1 MTFVYLLEIAFKIIY
16 KRLINIFFTKLIYI
30 NVKSLLTY
38 KKLIYSSFFNF
49 FSKLPLTINF
59 KKNVKCFFASIF

>member
-16 KRLINIFFTKLIYI
+16 KTLINIFFTKLIYI

-49 FSKLPLTINF
+49 FFEVTTYHKL
-59 KKNVKCFFASIF
+59 